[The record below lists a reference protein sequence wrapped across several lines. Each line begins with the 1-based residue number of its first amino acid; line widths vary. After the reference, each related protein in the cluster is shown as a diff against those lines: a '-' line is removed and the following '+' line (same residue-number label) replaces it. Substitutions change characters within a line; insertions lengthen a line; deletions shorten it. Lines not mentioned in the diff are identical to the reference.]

1 MLTQSKLSQEIKG
14 NLRLQWL
21 LVAVL
26 CILVLSLSRFLL
38 DSTAPKLDE
47 ATRQALLL
55 SRLTNTINNP
65 VSDDAYKELQ
75 KKLEATIQRFPV
87 SASQSVAEAG
97 ALSSAEEDIATLFK
111 DGRVDI
117 VGSQVIPMGQRRF
130 WEVRLKVEGR
140 MDSLKLIQLLEYF
153 DGDSPNRRL
162 ISMQYRP
169 KAADVVTIVYDVL
182 YLQGDK

>member
-1 MLTQSKLSQEIKG
+1 MLTQSKLSQEVKG

-38 DSTAPKLDE
+38 DSMVPKLDE
-47 ATRQALLL
+47 AQRQAVLL

-65 VSDDAYKELQ
+65 VSQDAYEELQ
-75 KKLEATIQRFPV
+75 KKLETTIQLFPV
-87 SASQSVAEAG
+87 SVSQSVAEAG
-97 ALSSAEEDIATLFK
+97 ALSSAEQNVVTLFK
-111 DGRVDI
+111 NGRVDI
-117 VGSQVIPMGQRRF
+117 VGSQDVPMGQRRF

-140 MDSLKLIQLLEYF
+140 MDSLNFIPLLEYF
-153 DGDSPNRRL
+153 DGDAPNRRL
-162 ISMQYRP
+162 ISIQYRP